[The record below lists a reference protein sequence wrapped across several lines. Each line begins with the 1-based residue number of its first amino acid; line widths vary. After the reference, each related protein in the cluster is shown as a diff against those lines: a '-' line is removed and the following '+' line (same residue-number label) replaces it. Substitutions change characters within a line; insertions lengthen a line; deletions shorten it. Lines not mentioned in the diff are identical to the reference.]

1 MIKIR
6 REQIAGMNMHYK
18 YRTLDYF
25 FKTQQALGIK
35 NIEFWCARP
44 HFLLDD
50 YGFEDAAELKKNAA
64 DYGLTIGA
72 FSPECAI
79 YNYALCCH
87 DETARKHSIGYFENG
102 IRAAAEAGAKVMV
115 LNCCGG
121 ARNEDPRRI
130 FERAVQT
137 LRRLSKTAAE
147 EGVVLAVETVRPED
161 ATVIN
166 MLPELKKLLESVNE
180 PQIQAALNLTSAGV
194 AGESMKDWF
203 EALGDKI
210 YHIRFV
216 DGRPQGCL
224 AWGDGLRPLE
234 DQLICLDQYK
244 YKGLL
249 SLALNDARYLEDP
262 AAADRQNMRELEPFI
277 MD

>member
-1 MIKIR
+1 
-6 REQIAGMNMHYK
+6 
-18 YRTLDYF
+18 
-25 FKTQQALGIK
+25 
-35 NIEFWCARP
+35 
-44 HFLLDD
+44 
-50 YGFEDAAELKKNAA
+50 
-64 DYGLTIGA
+64 
-72 FSPECAI
+72 
-79 YNYALCCH
+79 
-87 DETARKHSIGYFENG
+87 
-102 IRAAAEAGAKVMV
+102 MV

-203 EALGDKI
+203 EA
-210 YHIRFV
+210 
-216 DGRPQGCL
+216 QGCL

>member
-1 MIKIR
+1 MKIR
-6 REQIAGMNMHYK
+6 DVFLNVR
-18 YRTLDYF
+18 
-25 FKTQQALGIK
+25 FKPCVGFQKLLRKRGL
-35 NIEFWCARP
+35 
-44 HFLLDD
+44 FLQWKQ
-50 YGFEDAAELKKNAA
+50 YG
-64 DYGLTIGA
+64 
-72 FSPECAI
+72 
-79 YNYALCCH
+79 
-87 DETARKHSIGYFENG
+87 
-102 IRAAAEAGAKVMV
+102 
-115 LNCCGG
+115 
-121 ARNEDPRRI
+121 
-130 FERAVQT
+130 Q
-137 LRRLSKTAAE
+137 KT
-147 EGVVLAVETVRPED
+147 P
-161 ATVIN
+161 TVIN

>member
-1 MIKIR
+1 MKIR
-6 REQIAGMNMHYK
+6 DVFLNVRFKPCVGFQKLLRKRGLFLQWKQYGQ
-18 YRTLDYF
+18 
-25 FKTQQALGIK
+25 KTQ
-35 NIEFWCARP
+35 R
-44 HFLLDD
+44 LLICSR
-50 YGFEDAAELKKNAA
+50 AKK
-64 DYGLTIGA
+64 T
-72 FSPECAI
+72 F
-79 YNYALCCH
+79 
-87 DETARKHSIGYFENG
+87 
-102 IRAAAEAGAKVMV
+102 
-115 LNCCGG
+115 
-121 ARNEDPRRI
+121 
-130 FERAVQT
+130 
-137 LRRLSKTAAE
+137 
-147 EGVVLAVETVRPED
+147 GVG
-161 ATVIN
+161 
-166 MLPELKKLLESVNE
+166 NE

-262 AAADRQNMRELEPFI
+262 AAADRAEYA
-277 MD
+277 

>member
-1 MIKIR
+1 M
-6 REQIAGMNMHYK
+6 
-18 YRTLDYF
+18 
-25 FKTQQALGIK
+25 
-35 NIEFWCARP
+35 
-44 HFLLDD
+44 
-50 YGFEDAAELKKNAA
+50 
-64 DYGLTIGA
+64 TIGA
-72 FSPECAI
+72 FSPECTI

-137 LRRLSKTAAE
+137 LRRLSKNCCGR
-147 EGVVLAVETVRPED
+147 GVVLAVETVRPED

-166 MLPELKKLLESVNE
+166 MLGAKKLLESVNE

-203 EALGDKI
+203 EALGAKYI
-210 YHIRFV
+210 ISV
-216 DGRPQGCL
+216 LWMASAGMPCG
-224 AWGDGLRPLE
+224 GDGLRPLE

-249 SLALNDARYLEDP
+249 SLALNDARPPGGSGCSRSAEY
-262 AAADRQNMRELEPFI
+262 A
-277 MD
+277 